1 MLSASTLLPH
11 QLLHI
16 WAEQNHTPVQ
26 CFTTI
31 SMHTYSTCACQ
42 AIAPHT
48 TAKAKPA
55 HCLHTLIQHQKE
67 NLNVCRQLLIFQQ
80 PQHKPICPLH
90 AEQQVLWDASSCSAY
105 TGTNILPPVPCYQ
118 HMLANMPMGN
128 LSTTRACHRRKTQSP
143 SGNQSINPLD
153 TGYPLPQAQGSNPC
167 QHKMVT
173 VPCFSP
179 ALQPQGQV
187 SRRQKSLSINKKTK

>member
-1 MLSASTLLPH
+1 MLSASLLLPH
-11 QLLHI
+11 QLLHT
-16 WAEQNHTPVQ
+16 WAEQNHTLVQ

-55 HCLHTLIQHQKE
+55 HCLHILIQHQKE
-67 NLNVCRQLLIFQQ
+67 NLSVCRQLLIFQQ

-105 TGTNILPPVPCYQ
+105 TGTNILPPVPSYQ
-118 HMLANMPMGN
+118 HTLANMPMGN
-128 LSTTRACHRRKTQSP
+128 LSNTCACHRRHSPHQEIKASTPWTQGTLCPRLKAPIPASTRWSQCLAP
-143 SGNQSINPLD
+143 VLHSNLRARFPG
-153 TGYPLPQAQGSNPC
+153 GKNPC
-167 QHKMVT
+167 Q
-173 VPCFSP
+173 
-179 ALQPQGQV
+179 
-187 SRRQKSLSINKKTK
+187 